1 MNPDQGAV
9 LLVTPNWE
17 GSLGFFCQRALT
29 QLGFEVRVFDYR
41 QEALGDRYRAHPS
54 KGPLRL
60 VRNRLGVALM
70 NRRLLRTV
78 EEYAPGLILV
88 IKGELI
94 EPYTVKAL
102 ADKSSSVVVLWYPDA
117 SGYLIKR
124 SYRRIAE
131 GMAYYDIS
139 FLCDPEH
146 VPSHVRPR
154 IRHQEFLT
162 FACDPEFHRPLK
174 VSTAEKERYASKIC
188 FVGNPHGTHSLR
200 DQTLMALHDYPLAI
214 WGKSWEQTPLG
225 KRYPSLLRGP
235 AYGQEMLK
243 VYSSSQ
249 IALNLSF
256 ARYII
261 FRNFEV
267 PACGALLMTEDLRA
281 LRDFYRLDEEVVAFR
296 NTDDLRAKLDYYL
309 EHPDEIELI
318 AQKGQQRTYAEHT
331 FVHRMKTLVHK
342 AFG

>member
-1 MNPDQGAV
+1 MNPDQGSV

-17 GSLGFFCQRALT
+17 GSLGFFCQRAFT
-29 QLGFEVRVFDYR
+29 QLGFEVHVFDYR
-41 QEALGDRYRAHPS
+41 QEALGDRYRAHAP

-78 EEYAPGLILV
+78 EEYAPDLILV

-94 EPYTVKAL
+94 EPHTVKAL
-102 ADKSSSVVVLWYPDA
+102 ADKDSLAVVLWYPDA
-117 SGYLIKR
+117 SGYLTKR
-124 SYRRIAE
+124 SYRRITE

-146 VPSHVRPR
+146 VPSHVRPH
-154 IRHQEFLT
+154 IRRQEFLT
-162 FACDPEFHRPLK
+162 FACDPEFHRPIE
-174 VSTAEKERYASKIC
+174 VDAAEKERYASKIC

-200 DQTLMALHDYPLAI
+200 DQTLLALHDYPLAI

-225 KRYPSLLRGP
+225 KHYPALLRGP

-256 ARYII
+256 AQYII

-267 PACGALLMTEDLRA
+267 PACGALLMTEDLAA
-281 LRDFYRLDEEVVAFR
+281 LRQFYRPDEEVVVFR

-309 EHPDEIELI
+309 DHPDEIALI
-318 AQKGQQRTYAEHT
+318 ARKGQRRTYAEHT
-331 FVHRMKTLVHK
+331 FVHRMKTLMSK
-342 AFG
+342 ALG